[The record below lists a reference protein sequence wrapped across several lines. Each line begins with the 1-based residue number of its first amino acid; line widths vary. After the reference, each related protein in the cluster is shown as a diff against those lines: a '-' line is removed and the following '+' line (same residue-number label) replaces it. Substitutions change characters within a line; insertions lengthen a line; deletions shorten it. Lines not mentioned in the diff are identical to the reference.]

1 MVSDGEISR
10 LYIGGFRPLSRGLF
24 FNLIPISR
32 QRRETQRHF
41 RPLSWGLFFNRLII
55 ILLSLGMICFRP
67 LSRGLFFNCLYSQA
81 QPLWAVSFRPLS
93 WGLSFNHFVRSFI
106 IAPIVFVPFL
116 GDFLSM
122 ASMVFTSLNTAGF
135 SSPFLGTFFQL
146 FHGMKTTATVPSFRP
161 LSWGLSFNESLGA
174 YEDKCNCFRPLS
186 WGLSF
191 NKILFVAC

>member
-93 WGLSFNHFVRSFI
+93 WGLSFNWLLWKNQMGMSVTF
-106 IAPIVFVPFL
+106 FVPFL

-122 ASMVFTSLNTAGF
+122 KHRA
-135 SSPFLGTFFQL
+135 
-146 FHGMKTTATVPSFRP
+146 H
-161 LSWGLSFNESLGA
+161 
-174 YEDKCNCFRPLS
+174 Y
-186 WGLSF
+186 
-191 NKILFVAC
+191 